1 EGKPAGPHGPVFGF
15 AAVEKKCRFLSLRA
29 DLVRHVCERRPAGCG
44 PLSGF
49 RRERNTHVAKF
60 LFVYRNSS
68 ESYGSM
74 SPEEMQQMLQK
85 WNAWITEGLR
95 QGWMLDAGDGLKK
108 EGRVVNAKKVVSDG
122 PFIEVKEVVGGFSIV
137 QADTLDAA
145 AELAK
150 GCPIFLR
157 GGSGGVRPLQGFPLG
172 KGSGPCPRPDPI
184 PAP

>member
-1 EGKPAGPHGPVFGF
+1 M
-15 AAVEKKCRFLSLRA
+15 
-29 DLVRHVCERRPAGCG
+29 
-44 PLSGF
+44 
-49 RRERNTHVAKF
+49 AKF

-68 ESYGSM
+68 ESYGTM

-122 PFIEVKEVVGGFSIV
+122 PFIEVKEIVGGFSLV

-157 GGSGGVRPLQGFPLG
+157 GGSVEVRPLQGFTIG
-172 KGSGPCPRPDPI
+172 K
-184 PAP
+184 